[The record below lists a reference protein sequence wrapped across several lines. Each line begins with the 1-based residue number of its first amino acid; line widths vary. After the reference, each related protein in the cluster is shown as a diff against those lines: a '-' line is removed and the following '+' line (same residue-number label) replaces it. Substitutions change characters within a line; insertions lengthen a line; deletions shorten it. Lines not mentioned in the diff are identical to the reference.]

1 MLRSVKELEG
11 YTVSATD
18 GEVGK
23 TVDVLV
29 DDDRWTVRY
38 LIVEAGGSLFSSGQR
53 VLISPVSFRKLD
65 WSARR
70 FDLSLTKEKIK
81 NSPSIDVD
89 QPVSRQHEHDYFSYY
104 GYPLYWGFGGVWG
117 MGAYPQYLS
126 GEPLQATLDR
136 ASESGDQHLR
146 SARELRGYHIQG
158 SDDSIGHVEDLLV
171 DDESWQVRYL
181 SIATSNW
188 WFGKNVLVAPQ
199 WSTRVS
205 WADKK
210 VFLNLARQ
218 TIKNSPEW
226 TSRTPV
232 DRDYEIRLHQ
242 HYGQEPYWAPSSRA
256 APIAAAA
263 SHQET
268 MPKR

>member
-1 MLRSVKELEG
+1 
-11 YTVSATD
+11 
-18 GEVGK
+18 
-23 TVDVLV
+23 
-29 DDDRWTVRY
+29 
-38 LIVEAGGSLFSSGQR
+38 
-53 VLISPVSFRKLD
+53 
-65 WSARR
+65 
-70 FDLSLTKEKIK
+70 LTKEKIK

-89 QPVSRQHEHDYFSYY
+89 QPVSRRHEHDYCSYY
-104 GYPLYWGFGGVWG
+104 GYPSYWGFGGVWG
-117 MGAYPQYLS
+117 MGAYPQYQS

-171 DDESWQVRYL
+171 DDESWQVRHL

-188 WFGKNVLVAPQ
+188 WLG
-199 WSTRVS
+199 R
-205 WADKK
+205 
-210 VFLNLARQ
+210 R
-218 TIKNSPEW
+218 
-226 TSRTPV
+226 SRTRLNGPAV
-232 DRDYEIRLHQ
+232 RLSDRDYEIRLHQ